1 MKRKTSVQFFNEL
14 KPLVFISYCQ
24 KCSKKTR
31 QVIYQERPKATYSLR
46 CLECKRVKQRI
57 YTPGMLLNCVE
68 KKEDNPLKDLMLVLF
83 EFMLYFYCINTK
95 KA

>member
-1 MKRKTSVQFFNEL
+1 
-14 KPLVFISYCQ
+14 
-24 KCSKKTR
+24 
-31 QVIYQERPKATYSLR
+31 
-46 CLECKRVKQRI
+46 
-57 YTPGMLLNCVE
+57 MLLNCVE